1 MIQGIFYALLAGTLI
16 SAQNVFLTRTGEKFG
31 FWETATLV
39 HGLGLV
45 AGLIILLIMGRSAE
59 SNIREVNIIYIIGC
73 TIGIFVVFTVVQGV
87 ARLGVVYAVPLIIGA
102 QIIGS
107 VVISRFGLFEEKIVT
122 PNLTNIA
129 GILLL
134 MAGAVLTQIR

>member
-1 MIQGIFYALLAGTLI
+1 MIQGIIYALLAGTLI

-45 AGLIILLIMGRSAE
+45 AGIIILLFVGRSDGG
-59 SNIREVNIIYIIGC
+59 NLKEVNLIYIIGC
-73 TIGIFVVFTVVQGV
+73 TVGIFVVFTVVQGV
-87 ARLGVVYAVPLIIGA
+87 ARLGVVFAVPLIIGA

-107 VVISRFGLFEEKIVT
+107 ILISRYGLFEEKIVS
-122 PNLTNIA
+122 PSPINII

-134 MAGAVLTQIR
+134 MFGVVLTQVR